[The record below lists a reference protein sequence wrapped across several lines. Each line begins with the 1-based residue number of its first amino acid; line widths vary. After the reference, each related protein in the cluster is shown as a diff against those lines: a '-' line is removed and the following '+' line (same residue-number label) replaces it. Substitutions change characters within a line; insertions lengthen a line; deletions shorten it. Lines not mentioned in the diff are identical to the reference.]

1 MIYGKYLNKYHK
13 KYGIFVFLGILFLAA
28 VDVCQLFIP
37 DLIGKLVELFTEGY
51 NSNVETREYV
61 IKQVEYYG
69 LQVLLISAGLFV
81 GRIIFRFFL
90 FGSSTKIIE
99 GLRQD
104 MFDKSLRL
112 DQTYYQAN
120 KVGNVMSWITS
131 DTEELQEYLGWG
143 TVMLVDG
150 FFMTGIVL
158 VRMFLRN
165 WIMTL
170 FIIAPIILI
179 IIWGVLVEKVMAK
192 LWNNRQSALDHL
204 YDFCEETF
212 TGIRVIKAFLKETQ
226 QLFRFSKVALK
237 NKDADIK
244 LGVISVAFDVIIVVL
259 IEGIVSLIIG
269 LGGYFVYCVINNNP
283 AHIFGVDIN
292 LTVAELVTFLNYFI
306 ILIWPLIALGS
317 VLTMHARARTSY
329 RRIARFMDAEEVIK
343 DKEDAIELS
352 DVKGKIEFNH
362 LTFAYKNEKEP
373 VLKDISLVINPGEN
387 IGVVGRVGSGKS
399 TLVSLLT
406 RLYNLEPGTLKFDDV
421 DVMDC
426 TVKSVRNA
434 VAAVPQDNFLFS
446 MSIQDNI
453 LFGNELA
460 TKEDMMKAAEF
471 SDVAKDIDGFPKK
484 YDSLTGERGVSLS
497 GGQKQRISIARAFI
511 KNAPILVMDDS
522 VSAVDIDTE
531 EKILANIKEQRDGKT
546 TIIISSR
553 VSTVNKLDKI
563 IVLNEGSLEAFDTP
577 ENLMKSSPTF
587 KKMVELQKLED
598 ELKETNY
605 GRH

>member
-1 MIYGKYLNKYHK
+1 MLYGKYLNKYHL
-13 KYGIFVFLGILFLAA
+13 KYGIFMFLGIVFLAA
-28 VDVCQLFIP
+28 VDICQLFIP

-51 NSNVETREYV
+51 DPNSVM
-61 IKQVEYYG
+61 KQVQVYG
-69 LQVLLISAGLFV
+69 LQVLLISLGLFF

-99 GLRQD
+99 CLRQD

-131 DTEELQEYLGWG
+131 DTEELQEFLGWG

-158 VRMFLRN
+158 TRMFMRN
-165 WIMTL
+165 WVMTL
-170 FIIAPIILI
+170 FIVLPIILI
-179 IIWGVLVEKVMAK
+179 IIWGLLVEKVMAK
-192 LWNNRQSALDHL
+192 LWNNRQSAFDRL

-226 QLFRFSKVALK
+226 QLFRFSKVARK

-244 LGVISVAFDVIIVVL
+244 LGVISVAFDVVIVVL

-269 LGGYFVYCVINNNP
+269 LGGWFVYSAVTGNP
-283 AHIFGVDIN
+283 VHIFGNDIH

-317 VLTMHARARTSY
+317 VITMHARARTSY
-329 RRIARFMDAEEVIK
+329 RRIARFMDAPEIIK
-343 DKEDAIELS
+343 DKEGAIELK
-352 DVKGKIEFNH
+352 DAKGKIELKN
-362 LTFAYKNEKEP
+362 LTFAYKDGEEP
-373 VLKDISLVINPGEN
+373 VLKDISLIINAGEN

-406 RLYNLEPGTLKFDDV
+406 RLYNLKPGTLLFDDQ

-426 TVKSVRNA
+426 KVSSVREA

-446 MSIQDNI
+446 LSVEDNI
-453 LFGNELA
+453 KFGNQLA
-460 TKEDMMKAAEF
+460 TKEDMLKAAEF
-471 SDVAKDIDGFPKK
+471 SDVAKDIEGFAKG

-497 GGQKQRISIARAFI
+497 GGQKQRISISRAFI

-531 EKILANIKEQRDGKT
+531 EKILANIKEQRAGKT

-563 IVLNEGSLEAFDTP
+563 VVLNEGSLEAFDTP
-577 ENLMKSSPTF
+577 DKLLKISPTY

>member
-1 MIYGKYLNKYHK
+1 MLYGKYLNKYHL
-13 KYGIFVFLGILFLAA
+13 KYGIFMFLGIVFLAA
-28 VDVCQLFIP
+28 VDICQLFIP

-51 NSNVETREYV
+51 DPNSVM
-61 IKQVEYYG
+61 KQVQVYG
-69 LQVLLISAGLFV
+69 LQVLLISLGLFF

-99 GLRQD
+99 CLRQD

-131 DTEELQEYLGWG
+131 DTEELQEFLGWG

-158 VRMFLRN
+158 TRMFMRN
-165 WIMTL
+165 WVMTL
-170 FIIAPIILI
+170 FIIIPIILI
-179 IIWGVLVEKVMAK
+179 IIWGVLVELVMSK
-192 LWNNRQSALDHL
+192 LWNNRQSAFDRL

-226 QLFRFSKVALK
+226 QLFRFSKVARK

-244 LGVISVAFDVIIVVL
+244 LGVISVAFDVVIVVL

-269 LGGYFVYCVINNNP
+269 LGGWFVYSAVTGNP
-283 AHIFGVDIN
+283 VHIFGNDIH

-317 VLTMHARARTSY
+317 VITMHARARTSY
-329 RRIARFMDAEEVIK
+329 RRIARFMDAPEIIK
-343 DKEDAIELS
+343 DKEGAIELK
-352 DVKGKIEFNH
+352 DAKGKIEFKN
-362 LTFAYKNEKEP
+362 LTFAYKDGEEP
-373 VLKDISLVINPGEN
+373 VLKDISLIINAGEN

-406 RLYNLEPGTLKFDDV
+406 RLYNLKPGTLLFDDQ

-426 TVKSVRNA
+426 KVSSVREA

-446 MSIQDNI
+446 LSVEDNI
-453 LFGNELA
+453 KFGNKLA
-460 TKEDMMKAAEF
+460 TKEDMLKAAEF
-471 SDVAKDIDGFPKK
+471 SDVAKDIEGFAKG

-497 GGQKQRISIARAFI
+497 GGQKQRISISRAFI

-531 EKILANIKEQRDGKT
+531 EKILANIKEQRAGKT

-563 IVLNEGSLEAFDTP
+563 VVLNEGSLEAFDTP
-577 ENLMKSSPTF
+577 DKLLKISPTY

>member
-1 MIYGKYLNKYHK
+1 MLYGKYLNKYHL
-13 KYGIFVFLGILFLAA
+13 KYGIFMFLGILFLAA
-28 VDVCQLFIP
+28 VDICQLFIP

-51 NSNVETREYV
+51 DPNSVM
-61 IKQVEYYG
+61 KQVQVYG
-69 LQVLLISAGLFV
+69 LQVLLISLGLFF

-99 GLRQD
+99 CLRQD

-131 DTEELQEYLGWG
+131 DTEELQEFLGWG

-158 VRMFLRN
+158 TRMFMRN
-165 WIMTL
+165 WVMTL
-170 FIIAPIILI
+170 FIVLPIILI
-179 IIWGVLVEKVMAK
+179 IIWGLLVEKVMAK
-192 LWNNRQSALDHL
+192 LWNNRQSAFDRL

-244 LGVISVAFDVIIVVL
+244 LGVISVAFDVVIVVL

-269 LGGYFVYCVINNNP
+269 LGGWFVYSAVTGNP
-283 AHIFGVDIN
+283 VHILGNDIH

-317 VLTMHARARTSY
+317 VITMHARARTSY
-329 RRIARFMDAEEVIK
+329 RRIARFMDAPEIIK
-343 DKEDAIELS
+343 DKEGAIELK
-352 DVKGKIEFNH
+352 DAKGKIEFKN
-362 LTFAYKNEKEP
+362 LTFAYKDGEEP
-373 VLKDISLVINPGEN
+373 VLKDISLVINAGEN

-406 RLYNLEPGTLKFDDV
+406 RLYNLKPRTLLFDDQ

-426 TVKSVRNA
+426 KVSSVREA

-446 MSIQDNI
+446 LSVEDNI
-453 LFGNELA
+453 KFGNKLA
-460 TKEDMMKAAEF
+460 TKEDMLKAAEF
-471 SDVAKDIDGFPKK
+471 SDVAKDIEGFAKG

-497 GGQKQRISIARAFI
+497 GGQKQRISISRAFI

-531 EKILANIKEQRDGKT
+531 EKILANIKEQRVGKT

-563 IVLNEGSLEAFDTP
+563 VVLNEGSLEAFDTP
-577 ENLMKSSPTF
+577 DKLLKISPTY

>member
-1 MIYGKYLNKYHK
+1 MLYGKYLNKYHL
-13 KYGIFVFLGILFLAA
+13 KYGIFMFLGIVFLAA

-37 DLIGKLVELFTEGY
+37 DLIGKLVELFTENY
-51 NSNVETREYV
+51 DPTSVMV
-61 IKQVEYYG
+61 QVQRYG
-69 LQVLLISAGLFV
+69 LQVLLISLGLFF

-90 FGSSTKIIE
+90 FGSSTKMIE

-112 DQTYYQAN
+112 DQTYYQSN

-131 DTEELQEYLGWG
+131 DTEELQEFLGWG

-158 VRMFLRN
+158 TRMFIRN
-165 WIMTL
+165 WVMTL
-170 FIIAPIILI
+170 FIVVPIILI
-179 IIWGVLVEKVMAK
+179 IVWGLLVEKVMAK
-192 LWNNRQSALDHL
+192 LWNNRQSAFDHL

-244 LGVISVAFDVIIVVL
+244 LGVISVAFDVVIVVL

-269 LGGYFVYCVINNNP
+269 LGGWFVYSAVTGNP
-283 AHIFGVDIN
+283 AHIFGMDIH

-317 VLTMHARARTSY
+317 VITMHARARTSY
-329 RRIARFMDAEEVIK
+329 RRIARFMDAPEVIK
-343 DKEDAIELS
+343 DKENAIELK
-352 DVKGKIEFNH
+352 DATGKIEFRN
-362 LTFAYKNEKEP
+362 LTFAYNDKDEP
-373 VLKDISLVINPGEN
+373 VLKDISLVINSGEN

-406 RLYNLEPGTLKFDDV
+406 RLYNLKPGTLLFDDI

-426 TVKSVRNA
+426 KVKSVREA

-446 MSIQDNI
+446 LSVEENI
-453 LFGNELA
+453 KFGNELA
-460 TKEDMMKAAEF
+460 TKEDMMRAAEF
-471 SDVAKDIDGFPKK
+471 SDVAKDIDGFAKK
-484 YDSLTGERGVSLS
+484 YETLTGERGVSLS
-497 GGQKQRISIARAFI
+497 GGQKQRISISRAFM
-511 KNAPILVMDDS
+511 KNAPILIMDDS

-531 EKILANIKEQRDGKT
+531 EKILENIKEQRAGKT

-563 IVLNEGSLEAFDTP
+563 IVLNEGCLEAFDTP
-577 ENLMKSSPTF
+577 EKLIKISPTY

-598 ELKETNY
+598 ELKETSY
-605 GRH
+605 AKH